1 MVSLLVL
8 MFFTRIFFHSNIFQ
22 FHLFMCYVICS
33 QKHTNQGWATLF
45 DPLDEKGLTAKPNSS
60 AEGLDETVIDQV
72 NVDMDKY
79 LDKEEEE
86 EALDPK
92 RHRVW

>member
-1 MVSLLVL
+1 
-8 MFFTRIFFHSNIFQ
+8 
-22 FHLFMCYVICS
+22 
-33 QKHTNQGWATLF
+33 
-45 DPLDEKGLTAKPNSS
+45 LDEKGLTAKPLSS
-60 AEGLDETVIDQV
+60 AEGLDETVIIDQV

-79 LDKEEEE
+79 LDEEE

>member
-1 MVSLLVL
+1 
-8 MFFTRIFFHSNIFQ
+8 
-22 FHLFMCYVICS
+22 
-33 QKHTNQGWATLF
+33 
-45 DPLDEKGLTAKPNSS
+45 LDEKGLTAKPNSS

-79 LDKEEEE
+79 LDDDEEEEE